1 MRSIRPYLISW
12 LILNL
17 PLALLAV
24 LMGGGVRPKL
34 LVLLSAVLSAVVLAR
49 WRLERQKL
57 ITAIAQ
63 DQPLTAGWLRLNE
76 QAEVAIAGMRKLHQQ
91 KIAESLAAVAHWQS
105 LLNEI
110 SQPVLLTDEMQKI
123 VYANPAALTAFGD
136 HVVGLLLGQAIRAN
150 NLLAAAEACFQDKNP
165 RDLEASLVDGD
176 ALWIYRISLRLI
188 ALVKKAYQ
196 AAGASTSP
204 NLLVFAE
211 DITELRA
218 QEQARVDFVA
228 NASHELRTPLAS
240 VLGFVETL
248 QGPAREDVAA
258 RDRFLTIIHE
268 EAGRMARLVNSL
280 LSLSQVEQNSE
291 LPDELV
297 DLVPLVREVAQSLEM
312 QSKQRQMPIVLDLPD
327 QLTVVGDDDQLAQ
340 VVRNLLDNALKYGR
354 GGTPIVLKAS
364 QDASQDDRV
373 WHIRVT
379 DQGDGIPPESLSRL
393 TERFYRVDKA
403 RARSVGGS
411 GLGLAIVKKILQ
423 RHGGDLVID
432 STLGQGSVFT
442 IQLPVA
448 AGTAVPIQPDQQD
461 QDAA

>member
-91 KIAESLAAVAHWQS
+91 KIAESLAAVAHGQS
-105 LLNEI
+105 LLAEI
-110 SQPVLLTDEMQKI
+110 SQPVLLTDEMQRI
-123 VYANPAALTAFGD
+123 TYANPAALTAFGD

-188 ALVKKAYQ
+188 APVKKAYQ

-364 QDASQDDRV
+364 QDDGV

>member
-34 LVLLSAVLSAVVLAR
+34 LVALSAALSAVVLAR

-91 KIAESLAAVAHWQS
+91 KIAESLAAVAHGQS
-105 LLNEI
+105 LLAEI
-110 SQPVLLTDEMQKI
+110 SQPVLLTDEMQRI
-123 VYANPAALTAFGD
+123 TYANPAALTAFGD
-136 HVVGLLLGQAIRAN
+136 HVVGLLLGQAIRAS

-188 ALVKKAYQ
+188 APVKKAYQ

-297 DLVPLVREVAQSLEM
+297 DLVPLVREVAGSLEM

-327 QLTVVGDDDQLAQ
+327 QLMVVGDDDQLAQ

-364 QDASQDDRV
+364 QDDGV

>member
-1 MRSIRPYLISW
+1 
-12 LILNL
+12 
-17 PLALLAV
+17 
-24 LMGGGVRPKL
+24 
-34 LVLLSAVLSAVVLAR
+34 
-49 WRLERQKL
+49 
-57 ITAIAQ
+57 
-63 DQPLTAGWLRLNE
+63 
-76 QAEVAIAGMRKLHQQ
+76 
-91 KIAESLAAVAHWQS
+91 
-105 LLNEI
+105 
-110 SQPVLLTDEMQKI
+110 
-123 VYANPAALTAFGD
+123 
-136 HVVGLLLGQAIRAN
+136 
-150 NLLAAAEACFQDKNP
+150 
-165 RDLEASLVDGD
+165 
-176 ALWIYRISLRLI
+176 
-188 ALVKKAYQ
+188 
-196 AAGASTSP
+196 
-204 NLLVFAE
+204 LLVFAE